1 MAKKYQKISQWFHS
15 KFPSSYYP
23 TSFSA
28 NLTKSSRL
36 SHLDPFIPSATA
48 PKLDQI
54 LLELMN
60 WSASAQA
67 TGPFKLGRKRE
78 DCSEQWMKLF
88 CLAIHHLITEWE
100 LGSKPGPQKRSVV
113 NLVFFFDRHWLELL
127 QNVLKYFIRL
137 GSDHWSKIWQCVR
150 ILKKKDWASFPL
162 VESFAF
168 RCFQLSPSPS
178 FTNRISNVL
187 SIFSNF

>member
-1 MAKKYQKISQWFHS
+1 MAIKYQKFSQWFHS
-15 KFPSSYYP
+15 KFPSSDYP

-113 NLVFFFDRHWLELL
+113 NLVFFRQTLVGIAAKCSQIFYKAGIRSLK
-127 QNVLKYFIRL
+127 QNLAVRTNFEEERL
-137 GSDHWSKIWQCVR
+137 GIVSTCR
-150 ILKKKDWASFPL
+150 IL
-162 VESFAF
+162 
-168 RCFQLSPSPS
+168 CFQLSPSPS